1 VKRRRKKKK
10 KKRSS
15 IFQRGMDACLKGRN
29 ERILKLTYE
38 KNQFSSSLKLNYLGG
53 KADEEICYHIFP
65 SFFFC
70 RADTYYQIDAFSSTL
85 YKYLRIKRLANKKKR
100 NKKTAKAQFAKKL
113 NIYEILFL
121 IFLLTIYYF

>member
-1 VKRRRKKKK
+1 
-10 KKRSS
+10 
-15 IFQRGMDACLKGRN
+15 MDACLKGRN

-85 YKYLRIKRLANKKKR
+85 YKYLRIGEQKEEKQKDSKSTICQKTKYLR
-100 NKKTAKAQFAKKL
+100 NIIL
-113 NIYEILFL
+113 NF
-121 IFLLTIYYF
+121 FTNDLLLLMKF

>member
-1 VKRRRKKKK
+1 
-10 KKRSS
+10 
-15 IFQRGMDACLKGRN
+15 MDACLKGRN

-85 YKYLRIKRLANKKKR
+85 YKYLRIKRLAKKR
-100 NKKTAKAQFAKKL
+100 RETKRQQKHNLPK
-113 NIYEILFL
+113 N
-121 IFLLTIYYF
+121 